1 MHRKQRQTQIAGT
14 NPRRRGDSPV
24 TRPQSGPT
32 RRARESGGGMREGD
46 QLVRLPRPRMISEPE
61 VTINERTECCDFLV
75 IESDGL
81 WDVVSNE
88 GTCQVVGRCLD
99 AHKKMRSSEGMRRT
113 NAAAL
118 LAQLALARGSKDK
131 ITVIVV
137 ELNKS
142 SA

>member
-32 RRARESGGGMREGD
+32 RRVRESGGGMREGD
-46 QLVRLPRPRMISEPE
+46 QLPE
-61 VTINERTECCDFLV
+61 LTINKRTECCDFLV

-113 NAAAL
+113 NATTNAAAL

>member
-46 QLVRLPRPRMISEPE
+46 QLPE
-61 VTINERTECCDFLV
+61 LTINKRTECCDFLV

-113 NAAAL
+113 NATTNAAAL
-118 LAQLALARGSKDK
+118 LAQLALAKGSKDK

>member
-32 RRARESGGGMREGD
+32 RRARDSGGGMREGD
-46 QLVRLPRPRMISEPE
+46 QLPE

-113 NAAAL
+113 NAAACSGF
-118 LAQLALARGSKDK
+118 AGAVGFGEGRWSKDK

>member
-46 QLVRLPRPRMISEPE
+46 QLPE

-113 NAAAL
+113 NAAANAAAL

>member
-1 MHRKQRQTQIAGT
+1 MHGKQRQTQIAGT

-46 QLVRLPRPRMISEPE
+46 QLPE

-113 NAAAL
+113 NAAANATAL

>member
-46 QLVRLPRPRMISEPE
+46 QLPE